1 MNTRKQRRK
10 SINQSIIRSI
20 KNQIDLLAMRLRP
33 INTLT
38 EFRPIDRGRGDEKKA
53 KNCENAHF
61 EDDGEDRVRER
72 AGQKTELYHNH

>member
-38 EFRPIDRGRGDEKKA
+38 ELRPIDSGRGDKKNA
-53 KNCENAHF
+53 KNDKNAHF
-61 EDDGEDRVRER
+61 DDGGR
-72 AGQKTELYHNH
+72 